1 MAQLDGKSGEKVRQN
16 GEEDSEELKKLL
28 GEVSQLK
35 ESLRLEKSRN
45 ADTDCKHKLLHIR

>member
-1 MAQLDGKSGEKVRQN
+1 MAQLEGKAGENVKQN
-16 GEEDSEELKKLL
+16 GEEDSGELQKLL

-45 ADTDCKHKLLHIR
+45 ADTDCKRGRSC